1 MDLREMYL
9 DENNLELGIRAVSLV
24 EDPAIESNFVTLK
37 NENRIELAEVNKER
51 RILLGAVLIP
61 NKPILRVD
69 KDGTEYYIYFTKE
82 TIFKIAVML
91 AKNKLNDQVT
101 QDHSK
106 FIKDMTTFETWQTE
120 HKEMD
125 KSAFYGLDVP
135 VGTLCMSMKADNEE
149 VYNLAKEGKIKGFS
163 IEGFFS
169 DKLEKK
175 ELSKE
180 DKEIEILTEI
190 MQML

>member
-1 MDLREMYL
+1 MYV

-91 AKNKLNDQVT
+91 GKNKLNDQVT

-125 KSAFYGLDVP
+125 KSAFYGLDIP

-169 DKLEKK
+169 DKLDKK

-180 DKEIEILTEI
+180 DKEIEILNEI
-190 MQML
+190 MAML

>member
-61 NKPILRVD
+61 NKPILRVEDD
-69 KDGTEYYIYFTKE
+69 KEYYIYFTKE

-101 QDHSK
+101 QEHSK

-135 VGTLCMSMKADNEE
+135 VGTLCMSMKADNAE

-180 DKEIEILTEI
+180 DKEIEILNEI
-190 MQML
+190 MAML

>member
-1 MDLREMYL
+1 MYL

-61 NKPILRVD
+61 NKPILRVEDD
-69 KDGTEYYIYFTKE
+69 KEYYIYFSKE
-82 TIFKIAVML
+82 TIAKIAVML
-91 AKNKLNDQVT
+91 AKNKMNDQVT

-106 FIKDMTTFETWQTE
+106 FIKDMTIFETWQTE

-125 KSAFYGLDVP
+125 KSAFYGLDIP
-135 VGTLCMSMKADNEE
+135 VGTLCMAMKADNEE

-175 ELSKE
+175 EPSKE
-180 DKEIEILTEI
+180 DKEIEILNEI